1 MKNGLIGLVTIFIIL
16 VTIVGYTEPVT
27 VEFWRGINQEVEEN
41 WYRAKV
47 KEFNELNKGKIVV
60 KETPISRGDAF
71 AYEDKISVAAATKSL
86 PDVILVDGPNVANYA
101 YSDILAPLDSYY
113 TTEDMKDFL
122 PSIIQQGTYDNKF
135 YAVGLGEGIINIYY
149 NKKIFADAGI
159 EVPQKVE
166 DAWTWDEY
174 YKICK
179 KLTKDGVYGAN
190 FIVERSGEWIIVGL
204 QSFFISNGVEM
215 LSSDGTKAD
224 GYINSPAAIETGE
237 YLQKF
242 AKEGL
247 INIDPTPTE
256 FQEGK
261 AATKLAGTWFIPAL
275 EATKGFDWGVTFYPQ
290 KKQNKGSATGGW
302 CIGMTK
308 TAKNTDAAVK
318 FIKFLTSKENSIS
331 FSVDGP
337 KVPPS
342 RLSAFDAI
350 PEYSIPPMSIIKE
363 TLVKTGYARPV
374 TPNYPIFTQKFA
386 ESLYDILLGA
396 DVKKSLDNIAKSF
409 DEEYAR
415 TYSKK

>member
-1 MKNGLIGLVTIFIIL
+1 MKKLLIGIVTLSIIFVTII
-16 VTIVGYTEPVT
+16 GYAEPIK

-47 KEFNELNKGKIVV
+47 KEFNELNEGKIFVE
-60 KETPISRGDAF
+60 ETAISRGDAF
-71 AYEDKISVAAATKSL
+71 AYEDKIGTAAATKSL

-101 YSDILAPLDSYY
+101 YSGILSPLDKYY
-113 TTEDMKDFL
+113 TPEDMKDFL
-122 PSIIQQGTYDNKF
+122 PSILQQGTYDNKF
-135 YAVGLGEGIINIYY
+135 YAVGIGEGIINMYY

-179 KLTKDGVYGAN
+179 KLTKDGVYGTN
-190 FIVERSGEWIIVGL
+190 WIVEKSGEWIIVGL
-204 QSFFISNGVEM
+204 QPFFISNGVEM
-215 LSSDGTKAD
+215 LSPDGSKAD

-247 INIDPTPTE
+247 VNIDPTPTE

-275 EATKGFDWGVTFYPQ
+275 EATKGLDWGVTFYPQ
-290 KKQNKGSATGGW
+290 NKQNKGSTTGGW

-308 TAKNTDAAVK
+308 TAKNPDAAAE

-331 FSVDGP
+331 FYVDGP
-337 KVPPS
+337 KNPPS
-342 RLSAFDAI
+342 RKSAFDAI
-350 PEYSIPPMSIIKE
+350 PEYSTPPMSIIKD
-363 TLVKTGYARPV
+363 TLIKTGYARPV

-386 ESLYDILLGA
+386 ESIYDILLGSN
-396 DVKKSLDNIAKSF
+396 VKKSLDNIAKSF
-409 DEEYAR
+409 DKEYAI
-415 TYSKK
+415 TYSEK